1 MFIIDKILKREIS
14 KKVETADDSA
24 TNLTNDSPQDLLLKS
39 LLKGEKITKEKALSV
54 PAISSAVDRISNSVA
69 ILPIKMY
76 KYVTDKNGIETVEEI
91 KDDVRLKI
99 LNTETGDLLNPFNLK
114 KSIAFDYLTAKGAYV
129 YIEKEKNQFKSL
141 KYVEPNNVSFQTNYD
156 PIFKDVKYFV
166 YDKEYEMYDFL
177 TIVRN
182 TTCGYKGISAIEEIS
197 NSIETAFTTIMYEL
211 GLVKKG
217 GAKKGFLTANRKL
230 GKDEIKVLKE
240 AWNKYYGGN
249 NQENIIVLNDG
260 IDFKEGANSSVEL
273 QMNERKKTLKED
285 INDVFH
291 ISENYNNTIKDAVI
305 PIISAIETELNNHF
319 LLESE
324 KSSYYF
330 AFDTKKITRG
340 SLQERYEAYKIA
352 SDTGWMTKNEIRYAE
367 DYDSI
372 DGLDV
377 ISMNLGDVL
386 YDVKTKKYFT
396 PNTGEITNIKKEGG
410 EKSEDRSK
418 K

>member
-1 MFIIDKILKREIS
+1 MLIIDKILKREIS
-14 KKVETADDSA
+14 KEVETADDSA
-24 TNLTNDSPQDLLLKS
+24 TNLNSDSPQDLLLKS

-76 KYVTDKNGIETVEEI
+76 KYVTDENGIETVEEI
-91 KDDVRLKI
+91 KDDIRLKI

-114 KSIAFDYLTAKGAYV
+114 KSIAFDYLTEKGAYV

-141 KYVEPNNVSFQTNYD
+141 RYVEPNYVSFQTNYD

-182 TTCGYKGISAIEEIS
+182 TTCGYKGTSAIEEIS

-396 PNTGEITNIKKEGG
+396 PNTGSITKIKKEGG
-410 EKSEDRSK
+410 EKSENRSK